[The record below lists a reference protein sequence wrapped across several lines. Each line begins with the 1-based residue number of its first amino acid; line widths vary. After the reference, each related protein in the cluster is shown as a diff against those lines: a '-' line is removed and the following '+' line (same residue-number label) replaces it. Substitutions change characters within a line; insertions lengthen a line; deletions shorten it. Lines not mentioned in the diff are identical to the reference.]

1 MVALCGLN
9 RLKDLIMKLLHID
22 SSILGAHS
30 VSRQLTR
37 DIVSQWRA
45 SHPGTVVDYLDLA
58 VDTPNHLSA
67 DSIGFRA
74 APGAAPLSEV
84 QERENAVSEAL
95 VSQMLAADVI
105 VLGAPLY
112 NFSIPSQLK
121 AWIDRVAQ
129 PGRTFTYTDKGPKGL
144 ATGKTVIVASSR
156 GGQYSASAAGRAME
170 HQESYLQT
178 VLGFVGIT
186 DVRYVRAEG
195 LAMGD
200 AVRAQ
205 ALASAQS
212 AIRAHTAIA
221 ANESQAAEA
230 A

>member
-1 MVALCGLN
+1 M
-9 RLKDLIMKLLHID
+9 
-22 SSILGAHS
+22 
-30 VSRQLTR
+30 
-37 DIVSQWRA
+37 
-45 SHPGTVVDYLDLA
+45 VDYLDLA

-74 APGAAPLSEV
+74 APGAAPLTEV

-95 VSQMLAADVI
+95 VSQLLAADVI

-121 AWIDRVAQ
+121 AWIDRIAQ

-144 ATGKTVIVASSR
+144 ATGKTVIIASSR
-156 GGQYSASAAGRAME
+156 GGSYSNTEAGRAME

-178 VLGFVGIT
+178 VLGFIGIT
-186 DVRYVRAEG
+186 DVRFVRAEG
-195 LAMGD
+195 LAMGET
-200 AVRAQ
+200 ARSQ

-212 AIRAHTAIA
+212 VHTGVA

>member
-1 MVALCGLN
+1 
-9 RLKDLIMKLLHID
+9 MKLLHID
-22 SSILGAHS
+22 SSILAANS
-30 VSRQLTR
+30 VSRQLTAQ
-37 DIVSQWRA
+37 IAAQWQA

-58 VDTPNHLSA
+58 TAAPSHLSV
-67 DSIGFRA
+67 DSLGFRMP
-74 APGAAPLSEV
+74 PGATDLSEV
-84 QERENAVSEAL
+84 QKRENAVSEAL
-95 VSQMLAADVI
+95 VSQFLAADV
-105 VLGAPLY
+105 VVVGAPLY
-112 NFSIPSQLK
+112 NFSVPSQLK

-144 ATGKTVIVASSR
+144 ATGKTVIIASSR
-156 GGQYSASAAGRAME
+156 GGSYSTTEAGRALE

-178 VLGFVGIT
+178 VLGFIGIT
-186 DVRYVRAEG
+186 DVRFVRAEG

-200 AVRAQ
+200 TVRAQ

-212 AIRAHTAIA
+212 AIRAHTAVA

>member
-1 MVALCGLN
+1 MIRHGV
-9 RLKDLIMKLLHID
+9 
-22 SSILGAHS
+22 
-30 VSRQLTR
+30 
-37 DIVSQWRA
+37 
-45 SHPGTVVDYLDLA
+45 A

-74 APGAAPLSEV
+74 APGVAPLTEV

-95 VSQMLAADVI
+95 VSQLLAADVI

-121 AWIDRVAQ
+121 AWIDRIAQ

-144 ATGKTVIVASSR
+144 ATGKTVIIASSR
-156 GGQYSASAAGRAME
+156 GGSYSTTEAGRALE

-178 VLGFVGIT
+178 VLGFIGIT
-186 DVRYVRAEG
+186 DVRFVRAEG
-195 LAMGD
+195 LAMGET
-200 AVRAQ
+200 ARSQ

-212 AIRAHTAIA
+212 AIRVHTGVA